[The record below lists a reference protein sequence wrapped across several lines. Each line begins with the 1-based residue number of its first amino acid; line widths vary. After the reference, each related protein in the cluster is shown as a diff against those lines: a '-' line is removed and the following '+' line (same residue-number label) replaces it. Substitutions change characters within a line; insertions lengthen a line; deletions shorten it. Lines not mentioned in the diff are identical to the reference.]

1 MLELTFGATAQLD
14 ANGQK
19 RHLILLSA
27 ACCGFRAS
35 PILPCYYPAD
45 LARRI
50 RPFVDLLLT
59 RRGDSKKL
67 PGGAARNVL
76 ICYRILVAGAGF
88 EPAAFRL

>member
-45 LARRI
+45 FARGFG
-50 RPFVDLLLT
+50 PFVDLLLT
-59 RRGDSKKL
+59 RAEERKK
-67 PGGAARNVL
+67 PPVGAALKLL
-76 ICYRILVAGAGF
+76 IYVGNFGCGGRI
-88 EPAAFRL
+88 